1 VIETLTG
8 ALVEAATN
16 DTDRELSVAR
26 PSRSVS
32 AVRDASRVPA
42 RIARWE
48 ACVAN
53 RESHRNPKAR
63 NPRSSAQGTYQF
75 LDRLWRTSLAG
86 QVAARLRDHGLPRSQ
101 SRLVRDYLTGHE
113 IATWPAVYQTIGFLE
128 VNARGGSYHWKLA
141 GSTCEAWR

>member
-1 VIETLTG
+1 MLDLIT
-8 ALVEAATN
+8 AAAVEVASN

-32 AVRDASRVPA
+32 AVRKAATVPA
-42 RIARWE
+42 RLAKWE

-75 LDRLWRTSLAG
+75 LDRLWRTSLAS
-86 QVAARLRDHGLPRSQ
+86 QVAARLRDHGLPRHQ
-101 SRLVRDYLTGHE
+101 SRLVRDYLSAHE
-113 IATWPAVYQTIGFLE
+113 IATWPGVYQTIGFLE
-128 VNARGGSYHWKLA
+128 VNARGGSYHWRLA
-141 GSTCEAWR
+141 GSTCERWR

>member
-1 VIETLTG
+1 MIETLTG
-8 ALVEAATN
+8 ALVEVATN
-16 DTDRELSVAR
+16 DTDRELSVTR

-32 AVRDASRVPA
+32 AVRDASRVPS
-42 RIARWE
+42 RLARWE

-75 LDRLWRTSLAG
+75 LDRLWRTSLAA
-86 QVAARLRDHGLPRSQ
+86 QVAARLRDHGLPRTQ

-113 IATWPAVYQTIGFLE
+113 IATWPAVYQTIGFIE
-128 VNARGGSYHWKLA
+128 VNQRGGAYHWRLA
-141 GSTCEAWR
+141 GSRCEGLR